1 MTTVKLNYSGKLE
14 NIKGDELHVSLN
26 LVQFNDDGVEVLYA
40 PALEVY
46 GYGNDFK
53 EAQKSLDVCL
63 REFINYTINKGT
75 FESELERLG
84 WKIKGSKSKR
94 KYTTPTF
101 SDLLINNNRLVDIV
115 NTKDFRTHTTTMP
128 LAMA

>member
-1 MTTVKLNYSGKLE
+1 MATVKLNYSSKLE
-14 NIKGDELHVSLN
+14 NKKGDELHVSLN

-46 GYGNDFK
+46 GYGNNFK
-53 EAQKSLDVCL
+53 EAQNSLDVCL
-63 REFINYTINKGT
+63 KEFINYTINKGT

-101 SDLLINNNRLVDIV
+101 SDLLINNDRLVDIV
-115 NTKDFRTHTTTMP
+115 NTKNFSTHITTMP